1 MYAIVETGG
10 KQYRVKPGDTIAVE
24 RIAGE
29 PGEVLDLGRV
39 LLVAGNGEA
48 AARVGSPGV
57 EGAVVRAEVV
67 EHARGEKII
76 VFRYKSKVRYRR
88 KTGHRQALTRL
99 RITDILLNGKSTAVA
114 TEARPSATPDTAQA
128 ADAARPADST
138 RTAPVGE
145 AVPSAEVAEVTPADA
160 ATSRMRRAT
169 AGTETSAAED
179 AAKSA
184 DAERAPA
191 EVKTSAEAEAEMPGS
206 AAEASETTDEGS
218 EHTEA

>member
-39 LLVAGNGEA
+39 LLVAGNGDA
-48 AARVGSPGV
+48 AARIGSPGV

-99 RITDILLNGKSTAVA
+99 RITDILLDGQSSLPAPLVA
-114 TEARPSATPDTAQA
+114 ALVE
-128 ADAARPADST
+128 
-138 RTAPVGE
+138 V
-145 AVPSAEVAEVTPADA
+145 EVAEPVEESTAAPPRKRAAANTAEEPANKD
-160 ATSRMRRAT
+160 
-169 AGTETSAAED
+169 
-179 AAKSA
+179 
-184 DAERAPA
+184 
-191 EVKTSAEAEAEMPGS
+191 
-206 AAEASETTDEGS
+206 
-218 EHTEA
+218 